1 MCSRVLEVR
10 HLYIFI
16 NFIIKL
22 LRKMTTFYIIIIP
35 LIHYSGWEEIFKTI
49 LLGQLTLK
57 EIQGVK
63 TIMLINLIF
72 SEDFFWRCLD
82 FCQRK
87 KYIYSSSINSRVRY
101 IFEVNHLMPMGLSSC
116 PWSWLSHNFFMIDY

>member
-1 MCSRVLEVR
+1 
-10 HLYIFI
+10 
-16 NFIIKL
+16 
-22 LRKMTTFYIIIIP
+22 MTTFYIIIIP

-72 SEDFFWRCLD
+72 SEDFFFADVLIFAKERNIFIVLLLIRA
-82 FCQRK
+82 FG
-87 KYIYSSSINSRVRY
+87 IY
-101 IFEVNHLMPMGLSSC
+101 LK
-116 PWSWLSHNFFMIDY
+116 